1 MQGPNHTTYMSHML
15 HKYVFPILLTL
26 LLDVALRSPCDGNC
40 EIESCCDPVTK
51 GWVVRGGIPD
61 TYW

>member
-1 MQGPNHTTYMSHML
+1 ML